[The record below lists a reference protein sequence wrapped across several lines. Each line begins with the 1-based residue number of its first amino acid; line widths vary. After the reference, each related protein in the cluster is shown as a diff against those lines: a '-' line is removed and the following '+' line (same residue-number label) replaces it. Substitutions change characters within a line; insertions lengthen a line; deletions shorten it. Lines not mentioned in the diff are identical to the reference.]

1 MRISPSILYCA
12 QPGLLAKAYSSAGP
26 VAIAEGKLIRDAS
39 PCARHRGVF
48 RGQSVLRARRL
59 CPALLVVPLEQVEA
73 RLLSQQLYDVLA
85 DLSPTVEPVGPDAVF
100 AVIEPS
106 AQGLVLPRL
115 AACFPELTPL
125 LGAGASKLVA
135 RTLAESGVERFA
147 LAPSHFLWPQNTA
160 LTGKLARLGLDTI
173 GAVAQVGEAALR
185 FQLGAKLGSLLYRR
199 SLGLDSDPVLALWPL
214 PHVACS
220 RRFDLEPLEN
230 KACLDA
236 QLVALA
242 QQAAA
247 ELASLR
253 RFGRLVTLRV
263 ETERGASSPSWRPPW
278 PIQSPGEVLGA
289 ARRLLA
295 LQPPH
300 APVAALHLT
309 IAELE
314 LPQAESLSLFDTM
327 GVDRRRRLEAAKR
340 FIVARYGTK
349 ALTTLG
355 NVPLALR
362 DRRRALVG
370 AKTAL

>member
-1 MRISPSILYCA
+1 MSISPSILYCT
-12 QPGLLAKAYSSAGP
+12 QPGLLAKAHASAGL
-26 VAIAEGKLIRDAS
+26 VAIAEGKQVRDAS
-39 PCARHRGVF
+39 PCAHRRGVF

-85 DLSPTVEPVGPDAVF
+85 DLSPMVEPAGPDAAF

-125 LGAGASKLVA
+125 LGAGPSKLVA
-135 RTLAESGVERFA
+135 RTLAESGAASFA
-147 LAPSHFLWPQNTA
+147 LAPSRFLWPQDTA
-160 LTGKLARLGLDTI
+160 LTGKLERLGLDTI

-185 FQLGAKLGSLLYRR
+185 FQLGAKSGSLIYRR
-199 SLGLDSDPVLALWPL
+199 SLGLDSDPVLPLWPL
-214 PHVACS
+214 PQVACS

-230 KACLDA
+230 KACLET

-242 QQAAA
+242 KQAAR

-253 RFGRLVTLRV
+253 RYGRVVTLRI

-278 PIQSPGEVLGA
+278 PIQSPSEVLGA

-295 LQPPH
+295 LQPPR
-300 APVAALHLT
+300 APVTGLLLT
-309 IAELE
+309 VTELE
-314 LPQAESLSLFDTM
+314 LPQAESLSLFDTV
-327 GVDRRRRLEAAKR
+327 GADSRRRLEAAKR

-355 NVPLALR
+355 KVPIALR

-370 AKTAL
+370 ATTAR